1 MAQGE
6 TPITVVGNL
15 VADPELRFTPAGA
28 AVANFRIASTPRRF
42 NRQTNQWED
51 GEAMYLTCNVWR
63 QAAENVAESLT
74 KGMRVIVQGRLR
86 QRSYES
92 REGERRSIF
101 EVEVD
106 EVGPSLSFA
115 TAQVT
120 RASRGGSQGGY
131 GNQGASQNQQGQ
143 APAQGGFGG
152 QGQMNQNPA
161 QQPQQPAQGGFGGNQ
176 GGFGGGNQQQPGG
189 NQQVNNDPWNSAPA
203 SGGFGAPA
211 DDEPPF

>member
-6 TPITVVGNL
+6 TSITVVGNL

-28 AVANFRIASTPRRF
+28 AVANFRIASPPRRF
-42 NRQTNQWED
+42 NRQTSQWED

-63 QAAENVAESLT
+63 QAAENVAESLS

-120 RASRGGSQGGY
+120 RASRGGGQGGY
-131 GNQGASQNQQGQ
+131 GNQGGGQ
-143 APAQGGFGG
+143 SMGG
-152 QGQMNQNPA
+152 QGQMNQGTMNQGQQ
-161 QQPQQPAQGGFGGNQ
+161 QQPNHGGFGGGGNT
-176 GGFGGGNQQQPGG
+176 GGFGGGNPQQQAPD
-189 NQQVNNDPWNSAPA
+189 NDPWNSAPA
-203 SGGFGAPA
+203 SGGFGGPA

>member
-6 TPITVVGNL
+6 TSITVVGNL

-42 NRQTNQWED
+42 NRQTSQWED

-63 QAAENVAESLT
+63 QAAENVAESLS

-120 RASRGGSQGGY
+120 RASRGGGQGGY
-131 GNQGASQNQQGQ
+131 GNQGGGQ
-143 APAQGGFGG
+143 SMGG
-152 QGQMNQNPA
+152 QGQMNQGAMNQGQQ
-161 QQPQQPAQGGFGGNQ
+161 QQPNHGGFGGGGNT
-176 GGFGGGNQQQPGG
+176 GGFGGGNPQQQAPD
-189 NQQVNNDPWNSAPA
+189 NDPWNSAPV
-203 SGGFGAPA
+203 SGGFGGPA

>member
-6 TPITVVGNL
+6 TSITVVGNL

-42 NRQTNQWED
+42 NRQTSQWED

-63 QAAENVAESLT
+63 QAAENVAESLS

-120 RASRGGSQGGY
+120 RASRGGGQGGY
-131 GNQGASQNQQGQ
+131 GNQGGGQ
-143 APAQGGFGG
+143 SMGG
-152 QGQMNQNPA
+152 QGQMNQGTMNQGQQ
-161 QQPQQPAQGGFGGNQ
+161 QQPNHGGFGGGGNT
-176 GGFGGGNQQQPGG
+176 GGFGGGNSQQQAPD
-189 NQQVNNDPWNSAPA
+189 NDPWNSAPA
-203 SGGFGAPA
+203 SGGFGGPA